1 MKKEEFIVLL
11 EEAIDIEELN
21 ENMLLNEIDG
31 YDSIAIL
38 SLMSIYDEIN
48 VKVSPND
55 FKDLKAINDLIQL
68 AGNEIE

>member
-55 FKDLKAINDLIQL
+55 FKDLKTINDLIQL

>member
-55 FKDLKAINDLIQL
+55 FKDLKTINDLIQS